1 MSKRKAIH
9 GVLAAC
15 ALLLTACGKA
25 TTTAALVAAPV
36 AAQAQA
42 PAPTATLVAAHTA
55 RLDGPA
61 PSVTLT
67 QVRADDAASTQQD
80 ALPDDPADLMPRF
93 MVAADVSVADFS
105 SDHTPY
111 LPVVT
116 ERGAHY
122 VTIAWHTEEA
132 TSGVVEYGRSWQ
144 FDQHG
149 YTDKYT
155 DSAFLTDHMITLT
168 NLKRWTG
175 YEFRVTGYSHLGLAF
190 PEQQR
195 SFRTKFWAWR

>member
-1 MSKRKAIH
+1 MKVLH
-9 GVLAAC
+9 TTLAAT
-15 ALLLTACGKA
+15 ALLLTACGHA
-25 TTTAALVAAPV
+25 GAPGAALVTSPIAAAPTAALVAG
-36 AAQAQA
+36 
-42 PAPTATLVAAHTA
+42 HTA
-55 RLDGPA
+55 RLNATPT
-61 PSVTLT
+61 VTII
-67 QVRADDAASTQQD
+67 QVRADDQVVAQQD
-80 ALPDDPADLMPRF
+80 ALPEDPTDLMPRF
-93 MVAADVSVADFS
+93 MVAADKSVTDFK

-122 VTIAWHTEEA
+122 VTIAWHTEVE

-149 YTDKYT
+149 YTDKFT
-155 DSAFLTDHMITLT
+155 DEAFLTDHMITLT
-168 NLKRWTG
+168 DLKRWTG
-175 YEFRVTGYSHLGLAF
+175 YEFRVTGGTRLGLTF

>member
-1 MSKRKAIH
+1 MHLNRAIW
-9 GVLAAC
+9 GAF
-15 ALLLTACGKA
+15 ALLLTACGHA
-25 TTTAALVAAPV
+25 PTTAALVSAPV
-36 AAQAQA
+36 
-42 PAPTATLVAAHTA
+42 TASTSTLVAGHTA
-55 RLDGPA
+55 RLDAA
-61 PSVTLT
+61 PSVTIT
-67 QVRADDAASTQQD
+67 QVRADDAQASSQD
-80 ALPDDPADLMPRF
+80 AQPDDPPNFAPRF
-93 MVAADVSVADFS
+93 MVAADVSTTDFT

-132 TSGVVEYGRSWQ
+132 TSGVLEYGRAWQ

-149 YTDKYT
+149 YTDKFT
-155 DSAFLTDHMITLT
+155 DAAFLTDHMITLT

-175 YEFRVTGYSHLGLAF
+175 YEFRVTGVSRLGLAF

>member
-1 MSKRKAIH
+1 MSKQKAIH

-15 ALLLTACGKA
+15 ALLLTACGKPA
-25 TTTAALVAAPV
+25 TTAALVAAP
-36 AAQAQA
+36 AAQA
-42 PAPTATLVAAHTA
+42 PAPTATLVASNTA
-55 RLDGPA
+55 RVDA
-61 PSVTLT
+61 PSVKIT
-67 QVRADDAASTQQD
+67 QVRADDAKPAQQD
-80 ALPDDPADLMPRF
+80 TLPDDPTDLMPRF
-93 MVAADVSVADFS
+93 MVAADVSAADFN

-132 TSGVVEYGRSWQ
+132 TSGIVEYGRSWQ

-155 DSAFLTDHMITLT
+155 DPAFLTDHMITLT